1 MKSATAEKE
10 ERRKNGRMCRS
21 CTHLVQESKFGTNP
35 NATRTSTK
43 CEISPL
49 ADGRDD
55 PRSSACPRAS
65 ADVSRQLQ
73 IGGETR
79 PETERQGRPEMEMA
93 IGGEEAAAGLAGK
106 AGGAPASGEYW
117 SEALKSFL
125 DHIPVSSVS
134 GAVQSSPSPAL
145 ELNLDGCVL
154 DAIGSMYRSN
164 VGGAVIVD
172 EVHSSLGK
180 FVNRDI
186 GFVDFPSLVLW
197 AIEELDRV
205 STEQGKSSDFLSSLK
220 CHPQI
225 AETKIA
231 WLAKLFLPEPFF
243 PVRSHDTLFHAMLL
257 FSKHQRLNVIPVVES
272 VNSIVDGFVTQN
284 AVIEL
289 LLQSSGL
296 EWLDKIVDKQL
307 SEFRFV
313 NASKPVS
320 VYSDHSTADA
330 FRVLSKEKTGV
341 AVIDRKTRCLT
352 GMIQCS
358 DVYLLLD
365 DNSLFSNRRTL
376 SAEEFVQLKKKDDKG
391 STEPSSASEKQS
403 ILSLRSRAQQRAGM
417 SVTNRKSDSLKQAM
431 ENLAA
436 SGSSCSFIVDEHG
449 QVEGVV
455 TTKDI
460 ISVFSP
466 PCMDSRID
474 GGTFFS
480 AVLEQA
486 GCRVENGQMISN
498 S

>member
-1 MKSATAEKE
+1 M
-10 ERRKNGRMCRS
+10 
-21 CTHLVQESKFGTNP
+21 
-35 NATRTSTK
+35 
-43 CEISPL
+43 EI
-49 ADGRDD
+49 
-55 PRSSACPRAS
+55 
-65 ADVSRQLQ
+65 
-73 IGGETR
+73 
-79 PETERQGRPEMEMA
+79 A
-93 IGGEEAAAGLAGK
+93 IGGAAPAAVARKDGVAK
-106 AGGAPASGEYW
+106 ASGEYW

-134 GAVQSSPSPAL
+134 GAAQSSSPSPAL
-145 ELNLDGCVL
+145 ELNLDGSVL
-154 DAIGSMYRSN
+154 DAIGSMYRGD

-172 EVHSSLGK
+172 EVHGTLGK
-180 FVNRDI
+180 FVDRDI
-186 GFVDFPSLVLW
+186 GFVDFPSLALW
-197 AIEELDRV
+197 ALEELDKV
-205 STEQGKSSDFLSSLK
+205 STEREDKSSDFLSSLE

-231 WLAKLFLPEPFF
+231 WLAKLFLLEPFF

-272 VNSIVDGFVTQN
+272 VNSSVDGFVTQN

-296 EWLDKIVDKQL
+296 EWLDKIADKQL

-320 VYSDHSTADA
+320 VYSDQAAADA

-341 AVIDRKTRCLT
+341 AVIDRNT
-352 GMIQCS
+352 Q
-358 DVYLLLD
+358 
-365 DNSLFSNRRTL
+365 TL
-376 SAEEFVQLKKKDDKG
+376 SCEEFVKLKNKNDNG
-391 STEPSSASEKQS
+391 SAEHSLASDSQS
-403 ILSLRSRAQQRAGM
+403 ILSLRSRAQQRAGL
-417 SVTNRKSDSLKQAM
+417 SVTNRKSDTLKQAM

-436 SGSSCSFIVDEHG
+436 SGSSCSFIVGEHG
-449 QVEGVV
+449 LVEGVV
-455 TTKDI
+455 TTRDI

-480 AVLEQA
+480 AALEQA
-486 GCRVENGQMISN
+486 GCRVENGQMIRN